1 MCGWVGG
8 CGWSSI
14 PFPRQW
20 TVGAIYFGAGG
31 RCGLVREMIRPSQG
45 LSLNLRQLLGQN
57 RLIPP
62 GIYLCSERINLLIFL
77 RGDMHLLGSLKRA
90 RFRLPFLRCACVEL
104 SSEVQLPPLWTSFPG
119 WGFLP
124 ARSPK

>member
-1 MCGWVGG
+1 MGADGLEYLPQGDGQWEPFILELGG
-8 CGWSSI
+8 
-14 PFPRQW
+14 
-20 TVGAIYFGAGG
+20 GG
-31 RCGLVREMIRPSQG
+31 RWGLVREMIRPSQG

-90 RFRLPFLRCACVEL
+90 RLILTFLRCACVEL
-104 SSEVQLPPLWTSFPG
+104 SSEVQLPPL
-119 WGFLP
+119 
-124 ARSPK
+124 